1 MRKILVFL
9 IVSYLSLDTYA
20 GGKWGSDSVT
30 CITNLSLYREY
41 YKQKNYKD
49 ALTPWRWAYLNC
61 PQSSGNIYKNGPI
74 IIKAQMK
81 VDKENK
87 AAYIDTLMQIYDRRI
102 EFFGK
107 EGFVLGLKGSD
118 LLRYEKTR
126 YDEAYQILKK
136 SYEIEQN
143 RSSAGAISSYFKSA
157 TIMEKNGKLQKE
169 DILELYAEL
178 SSVIDYNLENN
189 PKKTKF
195 YTQTSSNVESLF
207 TPYADCD
214 ALISIFSVKFSKAP
228 NDTNLLKRILKVM
241 DTKDCTENQL
251 FFEVSSKL
259 YELEPS
265 ALSASKMGKMSISR
279 KDFSQAIQYCK
290 QSIELENNDEAK
302 AIYYLGLADAY
313 RNAGS
318 FSNAREAAFKALELK
333 NNWGE
338 AYMNIGNIYVAG
350 AKSCGNDFEQKT
362 VYWIAVDM
370 FNLAKRDN
378 DVEERARKSINTYS
392 RYFPS
397 TEVCFFNNVEKNSEY
412 QIECWINRKTVA
424 RTSD

>member
-9 IVSYLSLDTYA
+9 ILSYLSLDTYA
-20 GGKWGSDSVT
+20 VGKWGSDSVT

-81 VDKENK
+81 ADKENK
-87 AAYIDTLMQIYDRRI
+87 AAYIDTLMQIYDKRI

-214 ALISIFSVKFSKAP
+214 ALISIFSVKFSKSP
-228 NDTNLLKRILKVM
+228 DDTNLLKRILKVM
-241 DTKDCTENQL
+241 DAKECTENQL

-290 QSIELENNDEAK
+290 QSIELETNDEVK

-338 AYMNIGNIYVAG
+338 AYMNLGNIYVAG
-350 AKSCGNDFEQKT
+350 ANSCGNDFEQKT

-370 FNLAKRDN
+370 FNLAKKDS

-412 QIECWINRKTVA
+412 QIECWVNRKTVA

>member
-9 IVSYLSLDTYA
+9 IASYLSLDTYA
-20 GGKWGSDSVT
+20 SGKWGSDSVT

-49 ALTPWRWAYLNC
+49 ALNPWRWAYLNC

-87 AAYIDTLMQIYDRRI
+87 AAYIDTLMQIYDKRI

-214 ALISIFSVKFSKAP
+214 ALISIFSVKFSKTP

-241 DTKDCTENQL
+241 DAKECTENQL

-290 QSIELENNDEAK
+290 QSIELETNDEAK

-338 AYMNIGNIYVAG
+338 AYMNLGKNYVAG

-370 FNLAKRDN
+370 FNLAKKDS

-412 QIECWINRKTVA
+412 QIECWVNRKTVA

>member
-9 IVSYLSLDTYA
+9 IASYLSLDTYA
-20 GGKWGSDSVT
+20 SGKWGSDSVT

-49 ALTPWRWAYLNC
+49 ALNPWRWAYLNC

-87 AAYIDTLMQIYDRRI
+87 AAYIDTLMQIYDKRI

-126 YDEAYQILKK
+126 YDEAYEILKK

-241 DTKDCTENQL
+241 DAKECTENQL

-290 QSIELENNDEAK
+290 QSIELETNDEAK

-333 NNWGE
+333 NHWGE
-338 AYMNIGNIYVAG
+338 AYMNLGNIYVAG

-370 FNLAKRDN
+370 FNLAKKDS

-412 QIECWINRKTVA
+412 QIECWVNRKTVA

>member
-1 MRKILVFL
+1 MKKILVFL

-20 GGKWGSDSVT
+20 VGKWGSDSVT

-49 ALTPWRWAYLNC
+49 ALSPWRWTYLNC

-81 VDKENK
+81 ADKENK
-87 AAYIDTLMQIYDRRI
+87 AAYVDTLMQIYDRRI

-118 LLRYEKTR
+118 LLRYEKNR

-214 ALISIFSVKFSKAP
+214 ALISIFSLKFSKSP
-228 NDTNLLKRILKVM
+228 DDTNLLKRILKVM
-241 DTKDCTENQL
+241 DTKDCTDNQL

-290 QSIELENNDEAK
+290 QSIEFENNDEAK

-338 AYMNIGNIYVAG
+338 AYMNLGNIYVAG

-370 FNLAKRDN
+370 FNLAKRDS

>member
-9 IVSYLSLDTYA
+9 IASYLSLDTYA

-169 DILELYAEL
+169 DILELGTINFG
-178 SSVIDYNLENN
+178 SSIAA
-189 PKKTKF
+189 PHG
-195 YTQTSSNVESLF
+195 
-207 TPYADCD
+207 P
-214 ALISIFSVKFSKAP
+214 KFSSHSA
-228 NDTNLLKRILKVM
+228 ISKV
-241 DTKDCTENQL
+241 
-251 FFEVSSKL
+251 
-259 YELEPS
+259 
-265 ALSASKMGKMSISR
+265 
-279 KDFSQAIQYCK
+279 QA
-290 QSIELENNDEAK
+290 E
-302 AIYYLGLADAY
+302 
-313 RNAGS
+313 
-318 FSNAREAAFKALELK
+318 
-333 NNWGE
+333 
-338 AYMNIGNIYVAG
+338 IGI
-350 AKSCGNDFEQKT
+350 
-362 VYWIAVDM
+362 
-370 FNLAKRDN
+370 
-378 DVEERARKSINTYS
+378 
-392 RYFPS
+392 
-397 TEVCFFNNVEKNSEY
+397 TEVT
-412 QIECWINRKTVA
+412 I
-424 RTSD
+424 

>member
-9 IVSYLSLDTYA
+9 IASYLSLDTYA
-20 GGKWGSDSVT
+20 SGKWGSDSVT

-49 ALTPWRWAYLNC
+49 ALTPLRWAYLNC
-61 PQSSGNIYKNGPI
+61 PQSSGIIYKNEPI

-87 AAYIDTLMQIYDRRI
+87 AAYIDTLMQIYDKRI
-102 EFFGK
+102 KFFGK

-126 YDEAYQILKK
+126 YDEAYRILKK

-214 ALISIFSVKFSKAP
+214 ALISIFSVKFSKSP
-228 NDTNLLKRILKVM
+228 DDTNLLKRILKVM
-241 DTKDCTENQL
+241 DAKECTENQL

-290 QSIELENNDEAK
+290 QSIELETNDEVK

-338 AYMNIGNIYVAG
+338 AYMNLGNIYVAG
-350 AKSCGNDFEQKT
+350 AKSCGNDVEQKT

-370 FNLAKRDN
+370 FNLAKKDS

-412 QIECWINRKTVA
+412 QIECWVNRKTVA

>member
-9 IVSYLSLDTYA
+9 IASYLSLDTYA
-20 GGKWGSDSVT
+20 SGKWGSDSVT

-49 ALTPWRWAYLNC
+49 ALNPWRWAYLNC

-87 AAYIDTLMQIYDRRI
+87 AAYIDTLMQIYDKRI

-214 ALISIFSVKFSKAP
+214 ALISIFSVKFSKTP

-290 QSIELENNDEAK
+290 QSIELETNDEAK

-338 AYMNIGNIYVAG
+338 AYMNLGNIYVAG

-370 FNLAKRDN
+370 FNLAKKDS

-412 QIECWINRKTVA
+412 QIECWVNRKTVA

>member
-1 MRKILVFL
+1 
-9 IVSYLSLDTYA
+9 
-20 GGKWGSDSVT
+20 
-30 CITNLSLYREY
+30 
-41 YKQKNYKD
+41 
-49 ALTPWRWAYLNC
+49 
-61 PQSSGNIYKNGPI
+61 
-74 IIKAQMK
+74 
-81 VDKENK
+81 
-87 AAYIDTLMQIYDRRI
+87 
-102 EFFGK
+102 
-107 EGFVLGLKGSD
+107 
-118 LLRYEKTR
+118 
-126 YDEAYQILKK
+126 
-136 SYEIEQN
+136 
-143 RSSAGAISSYFKSA
+143 
-157 TIMEKNGKLQKE
+157 
-169 DILELYAEL
+169 
-178 SSVIDYNLENN
+178 
-189 PKKTKF
+189 
-195 YTQTSSNVESLF
+195 
-207 TPYADCD
+207 
-214 ALISIFSVKFSKAP
+214 
-228 NDTNLLKRILKVM
+228 M

-290 QSIELENNDEAK
+290 QSIELETNDEAK

-338 AYMNIGNIYVAG
+338 AYMNLGNIYVAG

-370 FNLAKRDN
+370 FNLAKKDS

-412 QIECWINRKTVA
+412 QIECWVNRKTVA

>member
-9 IVSYLSLDTYA
+9 IASYLSLDIYA

-49 ALTPWRWAYLNC
+49 ALNPWRWAYLNC

-87 AAYIDTLMQIYDRRI
+87 AAYIDTLMQIYDKRI

-118 LLRYEKTR
+118 LLRYEKTK

-189 PKKTKF
+189 PKKIKF

-207 TPYADCD
+207 TPYADCE
-214 ALISIFSVKFSKAP
+214 ALISIFSLKFSKSP
-228 NDTNLLKRILKVM
+228 DDTNLLKRILKVM
-241 DTKDCTENQL
+241 DEKECTENQL

-259 YELEPS
+259 HEIEPS
-265 ALSASKMGKMSISR
+265 ALSASKMGKMSIS
-279 KDFSQAIQYCK
+279 KKEFSQAIQYCK
-290 QSIELENNDEAK
+290 QSIELEDNDEVK

-338 AYMNIGNIYVAG
+338 AYMNLGNIYVAG
-350 AKSCGNDFEQKT
+350 AKSCGNDFDQKT

-370 FNLAKRDN
+370 FNLAKKDS

-412 QIECWINRKTVA
+412 QIECWVNRKTVA

>member
-9 IVSYLSLDTYA
+9 IASYLSLDTYA

-87 AAYIDTLMQIYDRRI
+87 AAYIDTLMQIYDKRI

-178 SSVIDYNLENN
+178 SSVIEYNLENN

-214 ALISIFSVKFSKAP
+214 ALISIFSVKFSRSP
-228 NDTNLLKRILKVM
+228 DDINLLKRILKVM
-241 DTKDCTENQL
+241 DAKECTENQL

-265 ALSASKMGKMSISR
+265 ALSASKMGKMSITR

-290 QSIELENNDEAK
+290 QSIELETNDEAK

-318 FSNAREAAFKALELK
+318 FFNAREAAFKALELK

-338 AYMNIGNIYVAG
+338 AYMNLGNIYVAG
-350 AKSCGNDFEQKT
+350 ARSCGNDFEQKT

-370 FNLAKRDN
+370 FNLAKKDS

-397 TEVCFFNNVEKNSEY
+397 TEVCFFNNVEKNSQY
-412 QIECWINRKTVA
+412 QIECWVNRKTVA

>member
-9 IVSYLSLDTYA
+9 IASYLSLDTYA
-20 GGKWGSDSVT
+20 SGKWGSDSVT

-81 VDKENK
+81 ADKENK

-214 ALISIFSVKFSKAP
+214 ALISIFSVKFSKSP
-228 NDTNLLKRILKVM
+228 DDTNLLKRILKVM
-241 DTKDCTENQL
+241 DAKECTENQL

-290 QSIELENNDEAK
+290 QSIELETNDEAK

-338 AYMNIGNIYVAG
+338 AYMNLGNIYVAG

-370 FNLAKRDN
+370 FNLAKKDS

-412 QIECWINRKTVA
+412 QIECWVNRKTVA

>member
-9 IVSYLSLDTYA
+9 IALYLSLDTYA

-49 ALTPWRWAYLNC
+49 ALNPWRWAYLNC

-87 AAYIDTLMQIYDRRI
+87 AAYIDTLMQIYDKRI

-157 TIMEKNGKLQKE
+157 TIMEKKGKLQKE

-214 ALISIFSVKFSKAP
+214 ALISIFSVKFSKDP

-279 KDFSQAIQYCK
+279 KDFAQAIQYCK
-290 QSIELENNDEAK
+290 QSIELETNDEAK

-338 AYMNIGNIYVAG
+338 VYMNLGNIYVAG

-370 FNLAKRDN
+370 FNLAKKDS

-412 QIECWINRKTVA
+412 HIECWVNRKTVA

>member
-9 IVSYLSLDTYA
+9 IASYLSLDTYA
-20 GGKWGSDSVT
+20 DGKWGSDSVT

-81 VDKENK
+81 ADKENK
-87 AAYIDTLMQIYDRRI
+87 AAYIDTLMQIYDKRI

-118 LLRYEKTR
+118 LLRYEKTK
-126 YDEAYQILKK
+126 YDEAYHILKK

-214 ALISIFSVKFSKAP
+214 ALISIFSVKFSKSP
-228 NDTNLLKRILKVM
+228 DDTNLLKRILKVM
-241 DTKDCTENQL
+241 DAKECTENQL

-290 QSIELENNDEAK
+290 QSIELETNDEVK

-338 AYMNIGNIYVAG
+338 AYMNLGNIYVAG

-370 FNLAKRDN
+370 FNLAKKDS

-397 TEVCFFNNVEKNSEY
+397 KEVCFFNNVEKNSEY
-412 QIECWINRKTVA
+412 QIECWVNRKTVA